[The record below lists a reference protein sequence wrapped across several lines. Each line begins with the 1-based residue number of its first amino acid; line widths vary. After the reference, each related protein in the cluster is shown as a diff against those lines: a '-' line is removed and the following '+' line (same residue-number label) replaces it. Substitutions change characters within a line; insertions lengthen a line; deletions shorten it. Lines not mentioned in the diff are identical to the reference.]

1 MAKRKM
7 GNVNLFLL
15 VPLIIYGGM
24 IKYII
29 DLENSQLCPCSST
42 KNRTDLK
49 NLLIM
54 WVCLLLGSLLLQVVV
69 KDKNMK
75 AQLLNVIG
83 ILSVVVFIYFSI
95 IFFKYESEMYKAKC
109 ECSEDIKRTVFKY
122 YLYSIYVILVLQVLF
137 IVFYIL
143 MVVYSSNQRGLAVVK
158 ENL

>member
-1 MAKRKM
+1 M
-7 GNVNLFLL
+7 
-15 VPLIIYGGM
+15 
-24 IKYII
+24 
-29 DLENSQLCPCSST
+29 
-42 KNRTDLK
+42 
-49 NLLIM
+49 
-54 WVCLLLGSLLLQVVV
+54 VV

-95 IFFKYESEMYKAKC
+95 IFFKYESQMYKAKC

-122 YLYSIYVILVLQVLF
+122 YSYSIYVILVLQVLF

-143 MVVYSSNQRGLAVVK
+143 MVVYSSNQRGLEVVK

>member
-15 VPLIIYGGM
+15 VPVIIYGGM
-24 IKYII
+24 IKYIV
-29 DLENSQLCPCSST
+29 DLENSQLCPCSAT

-143 MVVYSSNQRGLAVVK
+143 MVVYSSNQRGLSVVK

>member
-54 WVCLLLGSLLLQVVV
+54 WVCLLLGSLLLQVLV

>member
-54 WVCLLLGSLLLQVVV
+54 WICLLLGSLLLQVLV